1 MQKTDKKEI
10 LVFQLNEEME
20 DFEKFDVPADKE
32 LHEIL
37 NSAKVL
43 LILDPPKKLGWR
55 FLGSKIT
62 SRMKFL
68 SAQLALN
75 VRDDHGLAMEIRTV
89 EEGSSSSLFK
99 YTVGL
104 IDEFKPKII

>member
-1 MQKTDKKEI
+1 MQRTDKKEI
-10 LVFQLNEEME
+10 LVFQLNDEKE
-20 DFEKFDVPADKE
+20 DFEKLDVPDDKE

-37 NSAKVL
+37 NSSNVL
-43 LILDPPKKLGWR
+43 LILDPPNHTGWR

-75 VRDDHGLAMEIRTV
+75 VRDDHGLTMEIRTV
-89 EEGSSSSLFK
+89 EEGSSTSLFK

-104 IDEFKPKII
+104 IDEFHSDEI